1 MAFNNLMTK
10 LVISVRHDI
19 IKRNSNA
26 SVIELGNQRFRTDKK
41 LRSKTYD
48 MLGIPPAS
56 PTTVKEFYESI
67 GFKKYI
73 AIDVNTDKDA
83 IALDLNLDLRK
94 DYNYKEQYDLVTNN
108 GTGEH
113 IFNQY
118 TVFKNVHDLCK
129 EGGVMIHNL
138 PYTGYIDHG
147 FYSFQPNLFIAL
159 AHANNYSI
167 QEISV
172 GTSDS
177 DFIKVINHNYV
188 HSKENKEL
196 MNIWRDNLDKNLLI
210 AVILKKNKNSEFKM
224 PIQGRYENDIASA
237 EIKNRYN

>member
-10 LVISVRHDI
+10 LVI
-19 IKRNSNA
+19 SNA

-159 AHANNYSI
+159 AYANNYSI

-188 HSKENKEL
+188 HLCDPWAGSNKTKGHYLKTLGREL
-196 MNIWRDNLDKNLLI
+196 
-210 AVILKKNKNSEFKM
+210 
-224 PIQGRYENDIASA
+224 
-237 EIKNRYN
+237 

>member
-159 AHANNYSI
+159 AYANNYSI

-237 EIKNRYN
+237 EIKNRYS

>member
-1 MAFNNLMTK
+1 MTK

-19 IKRNSNA
+19 IKRNANA

-48 MLGIPPAS
+48 MLGIPPAF

-159 AHANNYSI
+159 AYANNYSI

-172 GTSDS
+172 GTSDG

-237 EIKNRYN
+237 EIKNRYS

>member
-1 MAFNNLMTK
+1 
-10 LVISVRHDI
+10 
-19 IKRNSNA
+19 
-26 SVIELGNQRFRTDKK
+26 
-41 LRSKTYD
+41 
-48 MLGIPPAS
+48 
-56 PTTVKEFYESI
+56 VKEFYESI

-159 AHANNYSI
+159 AYANNYSI

-172 GTSDS
+172 GTSDG

-237 EIKNRYN
+237 EIKNRYS

>member
-159 AHANNYSI
+159 AYANNYSI

-210 AVILKKNKNSEFKM
+210 AAILKKNKNSEFKM
-224 PIQGRYENDIASA
+224 PIQGRYENDITSS
-237 EIKNRYN
+237 EIKNRYS